1 MSLVLR
7 RTLHFI
13 VKVEQVDPERHRSAI
28 RIEERQCNP
37 RGFQQPFH
45 YCRITGYPESDPD
58 QEKSGSMSRASSRT
72 RARSPI

>member
-13 VKVEQVDPERHRSAI
+13 VKVEQVNPERHRSAI

-37 RGFQQPFH
+37 RGF
-45 YCRITGYPESDPD
+45 
-58 QEKSGSMSRASSRT
+58 
-72 RARSPI
+72 